1 MRQLLCS
8 ISLIALLIPNTLH
21 AQQNGEPL
29 QLSLDD
35 AMNLAVKNNVQAKN
49 ARLDRMKQKAI
60 NDEVRGLALP
70 QVSTKGEYNQY
81 PDPVKSFL
89 PGTFFTDKNGQPLYP
104 PGTFVPVQF
113 TPKYSATASATAT
126 QILFDG
132 SVMVALQAREALLE
146 LYDRQTQYTEEQI
159 RYNIQKG
166 YFALVVAE
174 KQYET
179 MKETMQYIRTIGR
192 ETKAY
197 YDNGFTEKI
206 DVDRISV
213 QVNNLAAD
221 STKVGNLIAVSKQM
235 LKYQLGIDMEIPII
249 LTDTAVG
256 NAISEAN
263 QMLLDE
269 VKYTDRTD
277 YMLLKT
283 QKSLNEYDLKR
294 HHLSA
299 LPSLAAFGTAAYTY
313 QTNDFSKFFGNQ
325 YVFYTVIG
333 LQLKVP
339 IFDGWQRRSRVSQ
352 AKISLTQTEN
362 NIDNLKRGIDL
373 ENKQYKTTLKNALY
387 TLDNQER
394 NFSLAKSVLET
405 TREKYKAGVG
415 SSMEV
420 SQAQTE
426 MLNAQSNYFQAM
438 LDVINAQSD
447 LRKAMGQFK

>member
-1 MRQLLCS
+1 MPH
-8 ISLIALLIPNTLH
+8 ALH
-21 AQQNGEPL
+21 AQESGEPL
-29 QLSLDD
+29 KLSVED
-35 AMNLAVKNNVQAKN
+35 AMELAVKNNVQAKN
-49 ARLDRMKQKAI
+49 ARLDRLKQKAI
-60 NDEVRGLALP
+60 NDEVTGIALP
-70 QVSTKGEYNQY
+70 QISSKGEYNQY

-89 PGTFFTDKNGQPLYP
+89 PGDFFTDPTTGQPQYP

-132 SVMVALQAREALLE
+132 SVMVALQARKALLA
-146 LYDRQTQYTEEQI
+146 LYDQQTQFTEEQL

-179 MKETMQYIRTIGR
+179 LKETLQYIRTMGI
-192 ETKAY
+192 EAQAY

-213 QVNNLAAD
+213 QVNNLASD
-221 STKVGNLIAVSKQM
+221 SIKVGNMISVSKQM
-235 LKYQLGIDMEIPII
+235 LKYQLGIDLDIPIE
-249 LTDTAVG
+249 LTDKNIDNTIAD
-256 NAISEAN
+256 AN
-263 QMLLDE
+263 DMLLEDA
-269 VKYTDRTD
+269 KYTDRTD
-277 YMLLKT
+277 YMLLQT
-283 QKSLNEYDLKR
+283 QKSLHEYDLKR
-294 HHLSA
+294 HRFSG

-313 QTNDFSKFFGNQ
+313 QTNDFSKFFGQQ

-333 LQLKVP
+333 MQLNVP

-352 AKISLTQTEN
+352 AKITLQKTNNSIEN
-362 NIDNLKRGIDL
+362 MERGIEL

-387 TLDNQER
+387 TLDNQQR
-394 NFSLAKSVLET
+394 NFALAKSVLET
-405 TREKYKAGVG
+405 TRKKYSAGVG

-426 MLNAQSNYFQAM
+426 MLSAQSNYFQAM

-447 LRKAMGQFK
+447 LRNAMGQFK

>member
-1 MRQLLCS
+1 
-8 ISLIALLIPNTLH
+8 
-21 AQQNGEPL
+21 
-29 QLSLDD
+29 
-35 AMNLAVKNNVQAKN
+35 
-49 ARLDRMKQKAI
+49 
-60 NDEVRGLALP
+60 
-70 QVSTKGEYNQY
+70 
-81 PDPVKSFL
+81 
-89 PGTFFTDKNGQPLYP
+89 
-104 PGTFVPVQF
+104 
-113 TPKYSATASATAT
+113 
-126 QILFDG
+126 
-132 SVMVALQAREALLE
+132 
-146 LYDRQTQYTEEQI
+146 
-159 RYNIQKG
+159 
-166 YFALVVAE
+166 
-174 KQYET
+174 
-179 MKETMQYIRTIGR
+179 
-192 ETKAY
+192 
-197 YDNGFTEKI
+197 
-206 DVDRISV
+206 
-213 QVNNLAAD
+213 D